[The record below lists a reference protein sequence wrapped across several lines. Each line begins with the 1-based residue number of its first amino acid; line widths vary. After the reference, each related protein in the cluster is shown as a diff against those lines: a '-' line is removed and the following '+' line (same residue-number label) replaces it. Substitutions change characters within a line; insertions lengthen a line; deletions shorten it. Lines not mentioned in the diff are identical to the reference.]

1 MHRTAPCS
9 SHQVSVTL
17 IMSDSALY
25 SRLLFPKGQGY
36 PLFHPQPSDDLP
48 DPARRTGTEIGDVG
62 LITQYGSFD
71 PIFNILR
78 ARDDPSNRFGVPVAF
93 EQVPLGSEDITAHVQ
108 FHLPGSD
115 ISNTTISKRRLD
127 VEAGLENNIF
137 LPLGAG
143 AIVEVSTNSKQT
155 GLLLL
160 PDGASRW
167 DLRRQQRF
175 RDYALKHAH
184 NWYAFVNGS
193 LERMVGNGDL
203 YLVTGVTKS
212 TSWSVAAVENHSGEG
227 KISLKL
233 KAAQISNAGATCAW
247 EWESG
252 GSSVNSGPRRRAGEE
267 EWRDNQTVFLRGFKV
282 AVRTTPLR
290 RAPKIR
296 SIVQSKWSKMES
308 KGTFIPFS
316 QPQPS
321 AAGMS
326 IPSSQSQLPGH
337 NENCLSQSPPSTTS
351 STGSTSSDDDESSST
366 CYHPSALIN
375 EHLLDCVVGATVA
388 VTHDDEWASVLTKR
402 DNEVPGHHELIRR
415 ISSKFQMSIV
425 CGMHNMIYHVVGLTI
440 FQGVCVF
447 MSPFPPSLAKKR
459 PNIHSRFQ

>member
-1 MHRTAPCS
+1 
-9 SHQVSVTL
+9 
-17 IMSDSALY
+17 MSDSALY

-93 EQVPLGSEDITAHVQ
+93 EQVPLGSEDITGARPVPSPRVRHIQ
-108 FHLPGSD
+108 YDHH
-115 ISNTTISKRRLD
+115 
-127 VEAGLENNIF
+127 F

-308 KGTFIPFS
+308 KCTFIPFS

-321 AAGMS
+321 AARMS

-351 STGSTSSDDDESSST
+351 SPGSTSSDDDESSS
-366 CYHPSALIN
+366 AVL
-375 EHLLDCVVGATVA
+375 GATVA
-388 VTHDDEWASVLTKR
+388 VTHDDEWASVLTER
-402 DNEVPGHHELIRR
+402 DNEVPDHHELIRR
-415 ISSKFQMSIV
+415 ISMA
-425 CGMHNMIYHVVGLTI
+425 T
-440 FQGVCVF
+440 
-447 MSPFPPSLAKKR
+447 
-459 PNIHSRFQ
+459 